1 MATKIATRTQGGGAT
16 YRHVWSSLANGDDGA
31 PVTIP
36 GAPDRTVQV
45 FGTFGSSGTII
56 FEGTLTATPGNW
68 FPLVDPQGNAISF
81 GSAGGEL
88 VLELVAHIR
97 PRVTNG
103 DGTTDLTAIVF
114 SGSKKS

>member
-1 MATKIATRTQGGGAT
+1 MTTIAAARTLGGGAT
-16 YRHVWSSLANGDDGA
+16 YRHVRAPLANADNGVA
-31 PVTIP
+31 VTIP

-45 FGTFGSSGTII
+45 FGTFGASGTII
-56 FEGTLTATPGNW
+56 FEGTLEAVPVNW

-81 GSAGGEL
+81 TSAGGEL

-97 PRVTNG
+97 PRVTGG
-103 DGTTDLTAIVF
+103 DGTTDITAIVF